1 MFKIQLLQKSFKNPH
16 HFIKNIRQTFLTNI
30 LHKCYQAPNTQRQ
43 KLRHRCCNT
52 GLKELDIIFKNFSD
66 NYLDEL
72 SCIQLKEFDL
82 LLRNETLD
90 LYDWLTGKRST
101 PSEIKNL
108 TTWNLLT
115 YKTNNNS
122 IIS

>member
-1 MFKIQLLQKSFKNPH
+1 MFKIQLLQKSFKNYH
-16 HFIKNIRQTFLTNI
+16 HVIKNIRQTFSINI
-30 LHKCYQAPNTQRQ
+30 LHKYYQAPNIQRQ

-66 NYLDEL
+66 DYLDKL
-72 SCIQLKEFDL
+72 SYVQLKEFDL
-82 LLRNETLD
+82 LLQNETLD

-115 YKTNNNS
+115 YKINNNS

>member
-1 MFKIQLLQKSFKNPH
+1 MFKIQLLQKSFKDSH
-16 HFIKNIRQTFLTNI
+16 CFIKNIRQIFSADI
-30 LHKCYQAPNTQRQ
+30 LHKCHQIPNIQRQ

-66 NYLDEL
+66 NYLDKL
-72 SCIQLKEFDL
+72 SYVQLKEFDL
-82 LLRNETLD
+82 LLQNETLD
-90 LYDWLTGKRST
+90 LYDWLIGKRST

-115 YKTNNNS
+115 CKINNNS